1 MPRRGETGGVVR
13 HDANVPNLRPL
24 VLTRW
29 PVALA
34 HRQAAS
40 TGIRYHCRM
49 GGLLPPTVS
58 ARILVVGDFMVD
70 RYWFGDTVRVSQE
83 APVPVVDV
91 ADVEDRPGGA
101 ANVALNIAT
110 LGARCV
116 FVAAV
121 GRDAAARGVRKR
133 LEAAG
138 VECDFVE
145 VPAWQTT
152 LKIRV
157 VSQRQQLLR
166 ADVEAP
172 LPESVSEAVQARVAA
187 RLPDVDAV
195 ILEDYDKG
203 VLAAPEALVE
213 CAKAAGVTVLV
224 DPKHKPFTRYA
235 GADVIKP
242 NRREF
247 QRAVG
252 TWRDEAELAAKGEAV
267 LERTGAGALVVTQG
281 SDGLTV
287 VRREGGASHV
297 SGHDVQIYDRTGAG
311 DTVAAALGV
320 GIGLGWDL
328 MEAARMA
335 NAAAGL
341 VCAKSGTASVSGA
354 EVNRALADGQ
364 ASPSGSASTGG
375 ASPSGSSFLRGASPS
390 RSRGRAVDCKGR
402 VLTSEELLAAVA
414 AARGRG
420 ERIVFTNGCFDIVH
434 PGHVG
439 YLEEARRLGDRLIV
453 AVNDDAS
460 AKRVKGVGRPVN
472 PLRSRMG
479 VLAHLGSVDWV
490 VPFSEDTP
498 EQLLAAVRPD
508 VLVKGGDYA
517 EREIVGAG
525 LVREYGGEVRALSRF
540 EGCSTSSIIRRING
554 G

>member
-1 MPRRGETGGVVR
+1 MP
-13 HDANVPNLRPL
+13 
-24 VLTRW
+24 
-29 PVALA
+29 A
-34 HRQAAS
+34 HRQAIS
-40 TGIRYHCRM
+40 TRIRYHCRM

-58 ARILVVGDFMVD
+58 ARVLVVGDFMVD

-91 ADVEDRPGGA
+91 AEVEDRPGGA

-110 LGARCV
+110 LGAGCI

-121 GRDAAARGVRKR
+121 GQDAAARGVRER

-166 ADVEAP
+166 ADVETP
-172 LPESVSEAVQARVAA
+172 LPEPVSEAVLARVAA
-187 RLPDVDAV
+187 RLQDVDAV

-213 CAKAAGVTVLV
+213 CVKAAGAAVLV

-242 NRREF
+242 NRGEF
-247 QRAVG
+247 ERAVG
-252 TWRDEAELAAKGEAV
+252 TWRDAAELVAKGEAV
-267 LERTGAGALVVTQG
+267 LERTGVAALVVTQG

-287 VRREGGASHV
+287 VRRDGGASHV

-320 GIGLGWDL
+320 GLGLGWDL
-328 MEAARMA
+328 MEAAKMA

-354 EVNRALADGQ
+354 EVNRALANASPSHP
-364 ASPSGSASTGG
+364 ASPSG
-375 ASPSGSSFLRGASPS
+375 ASPSRLSSMRGASPS
-390 RSRGRAVDCKGR
+390 HSPAVAVALDGR
-402 VLTSEELLAAVA
+402 VMTAEELLGVVA
-414 AARGRG
+414 EARERG

-460 AKRVKGVGRPVN
+460 AARLKGAGRPVN

-479 VLAHLGSVDWV
+479 VLAHLGAVDWV
-490 VPFSEDTP
+490 VPFSEETP
-498 EQLLAAVRPD
+498 EPLLAAVRPD

-517 EREIVGAG
+517 EREIVGAD
-525 LVREYGGEVRALSRF
+525 LVRRYGGEVYALSWF

-554 G
+554 ANGA

>member
-1 MPRRGETGGVVR
+1 
-13 HDANVPNLRPL
+13 
-24 VLTRW
+24 
-29 PVALA
+29 
-34 HRQAAS
+34 
-40 TGIRYHCRM
+40 M

-101 ANVALNIAT
+101 ANVALNIAA

-172 LPESVSEAVQARVAA
+172 LPESVSEAVQARVAV

-242 NRREF
+242 NRPEF
-247 QRAVG
+247 ERAVG

-267 LERTGAGALVVTQG
+267 LERIGAGALVVTQG

-354 EVNRALADGQ
+354 EVNRALAKRKANPSL
-364 ASPSGSASTGG
+364 ASSVGYE
-375 ASPSGSSFLRGASPS
+375 
-390 RSRGRAVDCKGR
+390 GR

-414 AARGRG
+414 AARERG

-460 AKRVKGVGRPVN
+460 AERVKGVGRPVN

-498 EQLLAAVRPD
+498 ERLLAAVRPD

>member
-1 MPRRGETGGVVR
+1 
-13 HDANVPNLRPL
+13 
-24 VLTRW
+24 
-29 PVALA
+29 
-34 HRQAAS
+34 
-40 TGIRYHCRM
+40 M

-172 LPESVSEAVQARVAA
+172 LPESVSEAVQARVAV

-203 VLAAPEALVE
+203 VLAVPEALVE

-242 NRREF
+242 NRPEF
-247 QRAVG
+247 ERAVG

-267 LERTGAGALVVTQG
+267 LERIGAGALVVTQG

-320 GIGLGWDL
+320 GIGLGWSM

-354 EVNRALADGQ
+354 EVNRALAKRKAN
-364 ASPSGSASTGG
+364 ASLAS
-375 ASPSGSSFLRGASPS
+375 S
-390 RSRGRAVDCKGR
+390 VDYEGR
-402 VLTSEELLAAVA
+402 VLTSEELLVAVA
-414 AARGRG
+414 AARESG

-460 AKRVKGVGRPVN
+460 AERVKGVGRPVN

-479 VLAHLGSVDWV
+479 VLAHLGAVDWV

-498 EQLLAAVRPD
+498 ERLLAAVRPD

>member
-1 MPRRGETGGVVR
+1 
-13 HDANVPNLRPL
+13 
-24 VLTRW
+24 
-29 PVALA
+29 
-34 HRQAAS
+34 
-40 TGIRYHCRM
+40 M

-121 GRDAAARGVRKR
+121 GRDAAARGVRER

-187 RLPDVDAV
+187 QLPDVDAV

-281 SDGLTV
+281 SEGLTV
-287 VRREGGASHV
+287 VRRESGASHV

-320 GIGLGWDL
+320 GIGLGWD
-328 MEAARMA
+328 MMAAARMA

-354 EVNRALADGQ
+354 EVNRALAKRKANPSL
-364 ASPSGSASTGG
+364 ASS
-375 ASPSGSSFLRGASPS
+375 
-390 RSRGRAVDCKGR
+390 VDYEGR

-414 AARGRG
+414 AARERG

-460 AKRVKGVGRPVN
+460 AERVKGVGRPVN

-498 EQLLAAVRPD
+498 ERLLAAVRPD

>member
-1 MPRRGETGGVVR
+1 M
-13 HDANVPNLRPL
+13 
-24 VLTRW
+24 
-29 PVALA
+29 
-34 HRQAAS
+34 
-40 TGIRYHCRM
+40 
-49 GGLLPPTVS
+49 
-58 ARILVVGDFMVD
+58 
-70 RYWFGDTVRVSQE
+70 
-83 APVPVVDV
+83 
-91 ADVEDRPGGA
+91 
-101 ANVALNIAT
+101 
-110 LGARCV
+110 
-116 FVAAV
+116 
-121 GRDAAARGVRKR
+121 
-133 LEAAG
+133 
-138 VECDFVE
+138 
-145 VPAWQTT
+145 
-152 LKIRV
+152 
-157 VSQRQQLLR
+157 
-166 ADVEAP
+166 
-172 LPESVSEAVQARVAA
+172 
-187 RLPDVDAV
+187 

-213 CAKAAGVTVLV
+213 CAKTAGVTVLV

-267 LERTGAGALVVTQG
+267 LGRTGAGALVVTQG
-281 SDGLTV
+281 SEGLTV
-287 VRREGGASHV
+287 VRRESGASHV

-328 MEAARMA
+328 MAAARMA

-354 EVNRALADGQ
+354 EVNRALVDGK
-364 ASPSGSASTGG
+364 ASPSGSASMGG
-375 ASPSGSSFLRGASPS
+375 ASPSG
-390 RSRGRAVDCKGR
+390 SRGRAVDCKGR

-460 AKRVKGVGRPVN
+460 AERVKGVGRPVN
-472 PLRSRMG
+472 LLRSRMG

-498 EQLLAAVRPD
+498 ERLLAAVRPD

-525 LVREYGGEVRALSRF
+525 LVRGYGGEVRALSRF

>member
-1 MPRRGETGGVVR
+1 M
-13 HDANVPNLRPL
+13 
-24 VLTRW
+24 
-29 PVALA
+29 
-34 HRQAAS
+34 
-40 TGIRYHCRM
+40 
-49 GGLLPPTVS
+49 PPTVS

-187 RLPDVDAV
+187 RLPEVDAV

-281 SDGLTV
+281 SEGLTV

-354 EVNRALADGQ
+354 EVNRALVDGK
-364 ASPSGSASTGG
+364 
-375 ASPSGSSFLRGASPS
+375 ASPS
-390 RSRGRAVDCKGR
+390 RSPGRAVDCKGR

-414 AARGRG
+414 AARERG

-498 EQLLAAVRPD
+498 ERLLAAVRPD

-525 LVREYGGEVRALSRF
+525 LVRGYGGEVRALSRF
-540 EGCSTSSIIRRING
+540 EGCSTSSIISRING

>member
-1 MPRRGETGGVVR
+1 
-13 HDANVPNLRPL
+13 
-24 VLTRW
+24 
-29 PVALA
+29 
-34 HRQAAS
+34 
-40 TGIRYHCRM
+40 M

-110 LGARCV
+110 LGAQCV

-121 GRDAAARGVRKR
+121 GRDAAARGVRER

-281 SDGLTV
+281 SEGLTV

-354 EVNRALADGQ
+354 EVNRALAKRKANPSL
-364 ASPSGSASTGG
+364 ASS
-375 ASPSGSSFLRGASPS
+375 
-390 RSRGRAVDCKGR
+390 VDYEGR

-460 AKRVKGVGRPVN
+460 AERVKGVGRPVN

-498 EQLLAAVRPD
+498 ERLLAAVRPD

>member
-1 MPRRGETGGVVR
+1 
-13 HDANVPNLRPL
+13 
-24 VLTRW
+24 
-29 PVALA
+29 
-34 HRQAAS
+34 
-40 TGIRYHCRM
+40 M

-121 GRDAAARGVRKR
+121 GRDAAARGVRER

-172 LPESVSEAVQARVAA
+172 LPESVSDAVQARVAA
-187 RLPDVDAV
+187 WLPNVDAV

-213 CAKAAGVTVLV
+213 CVKSAGVTVLV

-247 QRAVG
+247 ERAVG

-281 SDGLTV
+281 SEGLTV

-320 GIGLGWDL
+320 GLGLGWS
-328 MEAARMA
+328 MMAAARMA

-354 EVNRALADGQ
+354 EVNQALVERKANPSRASSVRE
-364 ASPSGSASTGG
+364 ASG
-375 ASPSGSSFLRGASPS
+375 ASPSGSSSLRGASPS
-390 RSRGRAVDCKGR
+390 GSSSLRGASPSGSPGRAVDCKGR

-414 AARGRG
+414 AARERG

-439 YLEEARRLGDRLIV
+439 YLEEARRLGDRLVV

-460 AKRVKGVGRPVN
+460 AERVKGAGRPVN

-498 EQLLAAVRPD
+498 ERLLAAVRPD

-525 LVREYGGEVRALSRF
+525 LVRGYGGEVRALSRF
-540 EGCSTSSIIRRING
+540 EGCSTSSIISRING

>member
-1 MPRRGETGGVVR
+1 
-13 HDANVPNLRPL
+13 
-24 VLTRW
+24 
-29 PVALA
+29 
-34 HRQAAS
+34 
-40 TGIRYHCRM
+40 M

-138 VECDFVE
+138 VECDFAE

-187 RLPDVDAV
+187 RLPDMDAV

-281 SDGLTV
+281 SEGLTV
-287 VRREGGASHV
+287 LRREGGASHV

-354 EVNRALADGQ
+354 EVNRALAKRKAN
-364 ASPSGSASTGG
+364 ASLAS
-375 ASPSGSSFLRGASPS
+375 S
-390 RSRGRAVDCKGR
+390 VDYEGR

-460 AKRVKGVGRPVN
+460 AERVKGVGRPVN

-498 EQLLAAVRPD
+498 ERLLAAVRPD

>member
-1 MPRRGETGGVVR
+1 
-13 HDANVPNLRPL
+13 
-24 VLTRW
+24 
-29 PVALA
+29 
-34 HRQAAS
+34 
-40 TGIRYHCRM
+40 M

-354 EVNRALADGQ
+354 EVNRALVDGK
-364 ASPSGSASTGG
+364 
-375 ASPSGSSFLRGASPS
+375 ASPS
-390 RSRGRAVDCKGR
+390 RSPGRAVDCKGR

-414 AARGRG
+414 AARERG

-460 AKRVKGVGRPVN
+460 AERVKGVGRPVN

-498 EQLLAAVRPD
+498 ERLLAAVRPD

-525 LVREYGGEVRALSRF
+525 LVRGYGGEVRALSRF

>member
-1 MPRRGETGGVVR
+1 
-13 HDANVPNLRPL
+13 
-24 VLTRW
+24 
-29 PVALA
+29 
-34 HRQAAS
+34 
-40 TGIRYHCRM
+40 M

-91 ADVEDRPGGA
+91 ANVEDRPGGA

-242 NRREF
+242 NRPEF
-247 QRAVG
+247 ERAVG

-267 LERTGAGALVVTQG
+267 LERIGAGALVVTQG

-354 EVNRALADGQ
+354 EVNRALAKRKANPSL
-364 ASPSGSASTGG
+364 ASS
-375 ASPSGSSFLRGASPS
+375 
-390 RSRGRAVDCKGR
+390 VDYEGR

-414 AARGRG
+414 AARRHG

-460 AKRVKGVGRPVN
+460 AERVKGAGRPVN

-498 EQLLAAVRPD
+498 ERLLAAVRPD

>member
-1 MPRRGETGGVVR
+1 
-13 HDANVPNLRPL
+13 
-24 VLTRW
+24 
-29 PVALA
+29 
-34 HRQAAS
+34 
-40 TGIRYHCRM
+40 M

-187 RLPDVDAV
+187 QLPDVDAV

-281 SDGLTV
+281 SEGLTV

-354 EVNRALADGQ
+354 EVNRALVDGK
-364 ASPSGSASTGG
+364 ASPSGSASMGEGSRSRSASTGG
-375 ASPSGSSFLRGASPS
+375 ASPSRSSFLRGASPS
-390 RSRGRAVDCKGR
+390 GSPGRAVDYEGR

-460 AKRVKGVGRPVN
+460 AERVKGVGRPVN

-498 EQLLAAVRPD
+498 ERLLAAVRPD

-525 LVREYGGEVRALSRF
+525 LVRGYGGEVRALSRF
-540 EGCSTSSIIRRING
+540 EGCSTSSIISRING

>member
-1 MPRRGETGGVVR
+1 
-13 HDANVPNLRPL
+13 
-24 VLTRW
+24 
-29 PVALA
+29 
-34 HRQAAS
+34 
-40 TGIRYHCRM
+40 M

-213 CAKAAGVTVLV
+213 CAKTAGVTVLV

-281 SDGLTV
+281 SEGLTV
-287 VRREGGASHV
+287 VRRESGASHV

-354 EVNRALADGQ
+354 EVNRALAKRKANPLL
-364 ASPSGSASTGG
+364 ASSVGYE
-375 ASPSGSSFLRGASPS
+375 
-390 RSRGRAVDCKGR
+390 GR

-414 AARGRG
+414 AARERG

-460 AKRVKGVGRPVN
+460 AERVKGVGRPVN

-498 EQLLAAVRPD
+498 ERLLAAVRPD

>member
-1 MPRRGETGGVVR
+1 
-13 HDANVPNLRPL
+13 
-24 VLTRW
+24 
-29 PVALA
+29 
-34 HRQAAS
+34 
-40 TGIRYHCRM
+40 M

-320 GIGLGWDL
+320 GIGLGWSM

-354 EVNRALADGQ
+354 EVNRALAKRKSN
-364 ASPSGSASTGG
+364 ASLAS
-375 ASPSGSSFLRGASPS
+375 S
-390 RSRGRAVDCKGR
+390 VDYEGR

-460 AKRVKGVGRPVN
+460 AERVKGVGRPVN

-498 EQLLAAVRPD
+498 ERLLAAVRPD

>member
-1 MPRRGETGGVVR
+1 
-13 HDANVPNLRPL
+13 
-24 VLTRW
+24 
-29 PVALA
+29 
-34 HRQAAS
+34 
-40 TGIRYHCRM
+40 M

-320 GIGLGWDL
+320 GIGLGWSM

-354 EVNRALADGQ
+354 EVNRALAKRKAN
-364 ASPSGSASTGG
+364 ASLAS
-375 ASPSGSSFLRGASPS
+375 S
-390 RSRGRAVDCKGR
+390 VDYEGR

-460 AKRVKGVGRPVN
+460 AERVKGVGRPVN

-498 EQLLAAVRPD
+498 ERLLAAVRPD

>member
-1 MPRRGETGGVVR
+1 
-13 HDANVPNLRPL
+13 
-24 VLTRW
+24 
-29 PVALA
+29 
-34 HRQAAS
+34 
-40 TGIRYHCRM
+40 M

-187 RLPDVDAV
+187 RLPNVDAV

-242 NRREF
+242 NRPEF
-247 QRAVG
+247 ERAVG

-267 LERTGAGALVVTQG
+267 LERIGAGALVVTQG

-354 EVNRALADGQ
+354 EVNRALAKRKANPSL
-364 ASPSGSASTGG
+364 ASS
-375 ASPSGSSFLRGASPS
+375 
-390 RSRGRAVDCKGR
+390 VDYEGR

-414 AARGRG
+414 AARRHG

-460 AKRVKGVGRPVN
+460 AERVKGAGRPVN

-498 EQLLAAVRPD
+498 ERLLAAVRPD

>member
-1 MPRRGETGGVVR
+1 
-13 HDANVPNLRPL
+13 
-24 VLTRW
+24 
-29 PVALA
+29 
-34 HRQAAS
+34 
-40 TGIRYHCRM
+40 M

-281 SDGLTV
+281 SEGLTV
-287 VRREGGASHV
+287 VRRESGASHV

-354 EVNRALADGQ
+354 EVNRALAKRKANPSL
-364 ASPSGSASTGG
+364 ASS
-375 ASPSGSSFLRGASPS
+375 
-390 RSRGRAVDCKGR
+390 VDYEGR

-414 AARGRG
+414 AARERG

-460 AKRVKGVGRPVN
+460 AERVKGVGRPVN

-498 EQLLAAVRPD
+498 ERLLAAVRPD